1 MKVKELEFIDGEAL
15 METRFAP
22 TKYCIDQLL
31 PQGVAMISGEPK
43 IGKSWLVL
51 EWCIRIAKG
60 DPVWN
65 FKTTRSTVLYL
76 CLEDR
81 YKRIQDRCCKLDIDV
96 PQELKFSFSSCALD
110 EGLQE
115 QIESFVAKFPDTGL
129 VVIDTF
135 QKIRNCEKDMSYA
148 NDYKEVE
155 RIKEIADK
163 LNITILLV
171 HHNRKQGDKDPLN
184 RILGT
189 TGIGGALDTAFIME
203 KQDRRLSRAKLT
215 CTGRDI
221 EYRELELDISD
232 DNKTSKV
239 ISDSVDAPETLLP
252 DTVIKLVE
260 YMRETCL
267 YIGSNTEFAEDFSS
281 FCGKKIIANSLKRTM
296 NRYWYELEQLGVVFE
311 SSRSNGNRILNI
323 RYVFESD
330 DSDDKNDKDD
340 KNDGVRN
347 IVNIVPIDPERAG

>member
-60 DPVWN
+60 DPIWN
-65 FKTTRSTVLYL
+65 FKTTQSTVLYL

-81 YKRIQDRCCKLDIDV
+81 YNRIQDRCCKLDIDV
-96 PQELKFSFSSCALD
+96 PQELKFSVSSCALD

-115 QIESFVAKFPDTGL
+115 QI
-129 VVIDTF
+129 
-135 QKIRNCEKDMSYA
+135 
-148 NDYKEVE
+148 
-155 RIKEIADK
+155 
-163 LNITILLV
+163 
-171 HHNRKQGDKDPLN
+171 
-184 RILGT
+184 
-189 TGIGGALDTAFIME
+189 ALDTAFIME

-221 EYRELELDISD
+221 EYRDLELDISD

-239 ISDSVDAPETLLP
+239 ISDSVDTPETLLP
-252 DTVIKLVE
+252 ETVTKLVK

-267 YIGSNTEFAEDFSS
+267 YIGSNTEFADDFSS
-281 FCGKKIIANSLKRTM
+281 FCGKTITANSLKRTM

-330 DSDDKNDKDD
+330 DSDDKDD